1 MTEVTENAVKIAL
14 LAKRVNNITKEAAL
28 TVLVES
34 NPKRP
39 SSSAYT
45 RFQGYLTD
53 PRPATVEQ
61 ALANGLTIGDIKF
74 DIIHGFISVAGA
86 EVEEYEVKERG
97 PRNKS
102 EGEEGEGEATEAN
115 GEDF

>member
-1 MTEVTENAVKIAL
+1 MTEVTENAVKM
-14 LAKRVNNITKEAAL
+14 AKKVNNITKEAAL

-53 PRPATVEQ
+53 PRPTTVEQ

-74 DIIHGFISVAGA
+74 DVIHGFISVAGA

-97 PRNKS
+97 PRTKS
-102 EGEEGEGEATEAN
+102 EDEGEDEATEAN